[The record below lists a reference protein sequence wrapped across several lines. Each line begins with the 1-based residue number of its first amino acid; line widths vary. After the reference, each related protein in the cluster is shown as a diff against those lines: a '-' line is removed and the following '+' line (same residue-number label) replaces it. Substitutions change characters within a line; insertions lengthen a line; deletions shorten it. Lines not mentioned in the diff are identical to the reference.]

1 MTLSYLYSIKKE
13 GTEALVSGGVRPG
26 TKIEFSRA
34 LLLWH
39 SVLNSM
45 SKLIVKISDF
55 NVSSLSIGPMKSLE
69 SGGKMAS
76 LFYKYGDSS
85 SGPVTTQV
93 GSLALPYGMNVFDK
107 AGPVKYSMDLSL
119 RGHDENAKVKVIHD
133 AFMALDEWMIDQGQ
147 KNSKAWFKT
156 DLSKPEQRDIVKA
169 FYTPMVK
176 IAKDKEGNAKP
187 YPPTFKI
194 NLKKNQT
201 NDQFDVKVYDDQA
214 RAYEGVPLEDL
225 LIKGALVTTLIQCT
239 SVWFAG
245 SKFGLSWKAKQIR
258 MDKVPE
264 SIRGYAFIDD
274 EDAPTRSSSSS
285 SRAAPAPAPAPASTN
300 KFSTLDDAEEEVE
313 EDDEVFEAPPPKS
326 SVLAAVV
333 PKASAPAPVP
343 VPAPVA
349 TVDDEAEDHEPIPVP
364 KKAVTAKKVVAK
376 VGVKKA

>member
-13 GTEALVSGGVRPG
+13 HSEGWDASVATHG
-26 TKIEFSRA
+26 TKIEFLPA

-39 SVLNSM
+39 SVFNSM
-45 SKLIVKISDF
+45 SKLIVKVSDF
-55 NVSSLSIGPMKSLE
+55 TVSNLSIGPMKSLD

-93 GSLALPYGMNVFDK
+93 GSLSLPYGMNVFDK

-119 RGHDENAKVKVIHD
+119 RGHDENPKVKVIYD
-133 AFMALDEWMIDQGQ
+133 AFSALDEWMIDQGVA
-147 KNSKAWFKT
+147 NSKAWFKSQLT
-156 DLSKPEQRDIVKA
+156 RDVVKA

-176 IAKDKEGNAKP
+176 VAKDAEGNPKP

-194 NLKKNQT
+194 NLKKNQN

-214 RAYEGVPLEDL
+214 RPYEDMPLEDL
-225 LIKGALVTTLIQCT
+225 LVKGALVTTLIQCT

-274 EDAPTRSSSSS
+274 DDVPARS
-285 SRAAPAPAPAPASTN
+285 AARPAPVAGSN
-300 KFSTLDDAEEEVE
+300 KFSTLDDAEEED
-313 EDDEVFEAPPPKS
+313 EDDAVFEAPAPKQ

-333 PKASAPAPVP
+333 PKAPASTGPSHPVTAPS
-343 VPAPVA
+343 
-349 TVDDEAEDHEPIPVP
+349 VDDEAEDHEPIPVP
-364 KKAVTAKKVVAK
+364 KKAAPVTAKKVLAKVAK
-376 VGVKKA
+376 KA